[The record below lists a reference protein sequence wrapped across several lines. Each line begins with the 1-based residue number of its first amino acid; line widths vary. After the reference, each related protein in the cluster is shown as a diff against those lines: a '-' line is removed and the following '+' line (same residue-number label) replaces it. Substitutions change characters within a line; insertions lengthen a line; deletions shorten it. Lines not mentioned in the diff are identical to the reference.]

1 MFPRKGMGSIQERE
15 WEVFLRPVNKDKSDD
30 KSVGDRI
37 EVEKKIAA
45 LKEAKKE
52 LVAVKRR
59 EREEAKIEAEQQEY
73 ILKFQRELPELQR
86 RIQKKIRDL

>member
-1 MFPRKGMGSIQERE
+1 MGSIQERE

-37 EVEKKIAA
+37 EVEKKIAKLTLA

-86 RIQKKIRDL
+86 RIQKKIHDL